1 MSSKRTLFTMRN
13 IVSFF
18 LFFFSAVSIQ
28 AQTATSKPNIIVLLA
43 DDLGYGDIGPYG
55 QKKVQTPNL
64 DRLARMGT
72 KFTQAYSG
80 STVCAPARSAFLTGQ
95 HTGHT
100 PVRGNRTLKPEG
112 QVPLPESAVTV
123 AMKLKKEGYKT
134 AAFGKWSLGF
144 LTTTGSP
151 DKKGFDHFY
160 GYNCQTLAHNYYPD
174 HLWENSTRIDFPENR
189 EADSVYSADLI
200 HARAMDFL
208 SQQGNTPFFLYLPY
222 TLPHAD
228 VVVPRDSVYWRY
240 VKTFGEAPKD
250 VPANNGQG
258 PHFDPY
264 PHAAFAAMVT
274 RLDRFVGEILQTLK
288 EKGLEEKTL
297 FIFTSDNGPH
307 REKGGDPDFF
317 NSNGGLR
324 GIKRDLYEG
333 GIRVPFLAYQKG
345 LTKPGSVNPSP
356 IALWDLYPTFLQM
369 AGVAVNEPV
378 DGLSILPALKGGT
391 LPQRPY
397 FYWGLHEAGGK
408 QAVRVGD
415 WKAVR
420 VDLNKDSDPPV
431 ELYNLAT
438 DPQEKVNVAAKYPG
452 RVKALKAIFQAAYVP
467 HPDWPLLAG
476 EATQTTN

>member
-1 MSSKRTLFTMRN
+1 MRHL
-13 IVSFF
+13 VFFF
-18 LFFFSAVSIQ
+18 LFFFSAVITK
-28 AQTATSKPNIIVLLA
+28 AQPGSSKPNIIVLLA

-55 QKKVQTPNL
+55 QKKIQTPNL
-64 DRLARMGT
+64 DRLAQLGT
-72 KFTQAYSG
+72 RFTQAYSG

-100 PVRGNRTLKPEG
+100 PVRGNRTLKPVG
-112 QVPLPESAVTV
+112 QVPLPASAVTI
-123 AMKLKKEGYKT
+123 AMKLKKAGYKT

-144 LTTTGSP
+144 LATSGSP

-174 HLWENSTRIDFPENR
+174 HLWENNTRINFPENR

-200 HARAMDFL
+200 HAKAMAFL
-208 SQQGNTPFFLYLPY
+208 SQQGAAPFFLYLPY

-228 VVVPRDSVYWRY
+228 VVVPRDSVYWQY
-240 VKTFGEAPKD
+240 VKAFGEAPK
-250 VPANNGQG
+250 VLPANNRQAA
-258 PHFDPY
+258 HIDPY
-264 PHAAFAAMVT
+264 PHAAFAAMIT
-274 RLDRFVGEILQTLK
+274 RLDRFVGEMLQVLK
-288 EKGLEEKTL
+288 EKGMEENTL

-307 REKGGDPDFF
+307 REKGGDPEFF
-317 NSNGGLR
+317 NSSGGLR

-345 LTKPGSVNPSP
+345 LTKPGGVNHTP

-369 AGVAVNEPV
+369 AGVAVEEPV
-378 DGLSILPALKGGT
+378 DGLSILPALKGGR

-408 QAVRVGD
+408 QAVRVGA

-420 VDLNKDSDPPV
+420 INLNKEADPPV
-431 ELYNLAT
+431 ELYNLAS
-438 DPQEKVNVAAKYPG
+438 DPQEKVNVAAKYPE
-452 RVKALKAIFQAAYVP
+452 RVVAMKAILQAAYVP

-476 EATQTTN
+476 EAVQNDN

>member
-1 MSSKRTLFTMRN
+1 MRYF
-13 IVSFF
+13 IGFF
-18 LFFFSAVSIQ
+18 FFIFSAVGIQ
-28 AQTATSKPNIIVLLA
+28 AQTVTSKPNIIVLLA

-64 DRLARMGT
+64 DRLARMGA

-123 AMKLKKEGYKT
+123 AMKLKKGGYKT

-144 LTTTGSP
+144 LTTSGSP
-151 DKKGFDHFY
+151 DNKGFDHFF

-174 HLWENSTRIDFPENR
+174 HLWENSTRIDFPQNSER
-189 EADSVYSADLI
+189 DSVYSADLI
-200 HARAMDFL
+200 HAKAMAFL
-208 SQQGNTPFFLYLPY
+208 SQQGAAPFFLYLPY

-240 VKTFGEAPKD
+240 VKAFGEAPKEI
-250 VPANNGQG
+250 PANNAKGA
-258 PHFDPY
+258 HFDPY

-274 RLDRFVGEILQTLK
+274 RLDRFVGEILDLLK
-288 EKGLEEKTL
+288 EKGQEENTL

-317 NSNGGLR
+317 NSSGGLR

-345 LTKPGSVNPSP
+345 LTKPGSVNHSP
-356 IALWDLYPTFLQM
+356 IALWDLYLTFLQM
-369 AGVAVNEPV
+369 AGVSVDELV

-391 LPQRPY
+391 LAQRPY

-408 QAVRVGD
+408 QAVRVGA

-420 VDLNKDSDPPV
+420 VDLSKDADAPL
-431 ELYNLAT
+431 ELYNLET
-438 DPQEKVNVAAKYPG
+438 DPQEKVNLAAKYPE
-452 RVKALKAIFQAAYVP
+452 RVAAMKAILQAAYVP

-476 EATQTTN
+476 EAAPNEN